1 MSRTTRFLWIPLA
14 LAATVTTTAARA
26 DIRDNWIAQAP
37 TQYQQECGSCHIPFP
52 PQLLSADAWKAVMAQ
67 LDRHYGD
74 NAEIPADTAQ
84 AITAYLVRWAGPE
97 RKVGSPPG
105 NPPRLTQTRYFQEE
119 HRKIPRAIWSRSDVR
134 SPANCG
140 ACHQQADRGIFDDE
154 TIKLPG
160 VEKWREND

>member
-1 MSRTTRFLWIPLA
+1 MESGNGPARSSLRQQRRNSCRYRAGHHCVPRPLGRTGAQSRLA
-14 LAATVTTTAARA
+14 
-26 DIRDNWIAQAP
+26 
-37 TQYQQECGSCHIPFP
+37 
-52 PQLLSADAWKAVMAQ
+52 
-67 LDRHYGD
+67 
-74 NAEIPADTAQ
+74 
-84 AITAYLVRWAGPE
+84 
-97 RKVGSPPG
+97 PG
-105 NPPRLTQTRYFQEE
+105 NPPRLTQTRYFQKE